1 MSTPPPSILSFLTP
15 SAAIFPPEEY
25 DGYQIRWKNFV
36 FRPAEF
42 KYEALALIALVV
54 YFALYFFGKSL
65 NEKGQA
71 DGTHG
76 TGCNERALTHCW
88 YFRFGAHYP
97 QYASQFSRPT
107 NGSALLS
114 DGASDFFVYS
124 TGRRGVHY
132 MHTIFTMLPRHDIF
146 QILFQKAYGLTDL
159 QYAPKDEVLLDIK
172 LRDTEGLGGEGKGFV
187 WGVVAKNEMQALRK
201 QRWDVSFTKTTDNAA
216 VAPTLSVMAEV
227 ADITDVLLKSPSGQ
241 ALAKV
246 LNDPSV
252 VKHLKYLLITDQ
264 PAERPENGPVPANQR
279 ERHLLLSLY
288 VPEPSEATNTV
299 PLLKEVFN
307 LVDVVDQ
314 KAAFKIEACILV
326 MIVSSP
332 ADSAI
337 LFQTH
342 KKLKKTRADLDVEL
356 QKEAEKEKR
365 DEAEEKKAAEKRKA
379 AEERLARLSAAEQ
392 KKASKSHCFAAAYL

>member
-1 MSTPPPSILSFLTP
+1 M
-15 SAAIFPPEEY
+15 
-25 DGYQIRWKNFV
+25 K
-36 FRPAEF
+36 
-42 KYEALALIALVV
+42 
-54 YFALYFFGKSL
+54 
-65 NEKGQA
+65 KGQA
-71 DGTHG
+71 DGL
-76 TGCNERALTHCW
+76 ALTILNMRRSSAGQQTDLLC
-88 YFRFGAHYP
+88 
-97 QYASQFSRPT
+97 SQMEPLTFSYTRPADVACTTCTPSLPCSLGTIFSKYSSKRPT
-107 NGSALLS
+107 GHG
-114 DGASDFFVYS
+114 GA
-124 TGRRGVHY
+124 GWRGKR
-132 MHTIFTMLPRHDIF
+132 LC
-146 QILFQKAYGLTDL
+146 
-159 QYAPKDEVLLDIK
+159 
-172 LRDTEGLGGEGKGFV
+172 LGC
-187 WGVVAKNEMQALRK
+187 VAKNEMQALRK

-314 KAAFKIEACILV
+314 KAAFKIE
-326 MIVSSP
+326 
-332 ADSAI
+332 
-337 LFQTH
+337 TH

>member
-42 KYEALALIALVV
+42 KYEALALVALVV
-54 YFALYFFGKSL
+54 YFALYFFGKRL
-65 NEKGQA
+65 NE
-71 DGTHG
+71 
-76 TGCNERALTHCW
+76 NRAGRW
-88 YFRFGAHYP
+88 FGAHYP

-132 MHTIFTMLPRHDIF
+132 MHTVFTMLPRHDIF

-241 ALAKV
+241 ALAKI

-314 KAAFKIEACILV
+314 KAAFKIE
-326 MIVSSP
+326 
-332 ADSAI
+332 
-337 LFQTH
+337 TH

-392 KKASKSHCFAAAYL
+392 KKYEERERKKALKKNQAKVVRK